1 MPGTFLTVLLVWMHW
16 ILIRSVL
23 VIPIFQVKKTGAER
37 EVKWLT
43 QNFTASK
50 CLSQDL
56 NPGRLAPAYSLITV
70 NLHCLPAPSQCTK
83 AYRDHI
89 GWSLDTIQTWSPSQ
103 VIIFLKTN
111 IWSHHF
117 LIQSPEWFGLV
128 SLTAYGIQIQ
138 MIHKCLPQLY
148 LATPLVS
155 TPTLS
160 HPTLKSPEL
169 LVPPPNHHRTLKVGW
184 KTKDSL
190 HTPDAAISIQT
201 PHKHLSKM
209 I

>member
-1 MPGTFLTVLLVWMHW
+1 M
-16 ILIRSVL
+16 SVL
-23 VIPIFQVKKTGAER
+23 VIPIFQVKKTGAQR
-37 EVKWLT
+37 KVKWLT
-43 QNFTASK
+43 QNFTANE

-56 NPGRLAPAYSLITV
+56 NPGRLAPASSLMTV
-70 NLHCLPAPSQCTK
+70 NLHWLPAHIQCTK

-103 VIIFLKTN
+103 IIIFLKTN
-111 IWSHHF
+111 IWSNHF

-138 MIHKCLPQLY
+138 MIHKYLPQLY

-160 HPTLKSPEL
+160 HLILQESRITCTSSKPPQNPKSGLENQGF
-169 LVPPPNHHRTLKVGW
+169 PPYSRCSCQHSN
-184 KTKDSL
+184 S
-190 HTPDAAISIQT
+190 SQT
-201 PHKHLSKM
+201 SF
-209 I
+209 